1 MLYWKLAGLR
11 SITARKIGEDML
23 LKPMML
29 IMSALMIAGS
39 SAWANNDV
47 RVDSQ
52 KRKAAPVTKSL
63 KTAPGV
69 VVRKKLPNN
78 LEFNALG
85 IVTPALTDGMSLDK
99 IGQSPLVSRPAAQK
113 PQSFMNGFTF
123 TPSGR
128 VGDDKGFT
136 LGVASQVRG
145 VSDGSNGTNISSTA
159 PANYAVG
166 FALGYRGFAIE
177 GGYNRVA
184 RATRSLAEGVDVG
197 VSYHGSDWKTSLKVS
212 QEEIARDPYGF
223 GTLFNPERRKAVEL
237 GGAYQIGRGVALTGG
252 LRYQLAYPMTGER
265 KASPETDAGA
275 VFLGTA
281 VNF

>member
-1 MLYWKLAGLR
+1 M
-11 SITARKIGEDML
+11 S
-23 LKPMML
+23 LKSTML
-29 IMSALMIAGS
+29 IVSALMIAGS
-39 SAWANNDV
+39 SAWATNDV
-47 RVDSQ
+47 RADVQ
-52 KRKAAPVTKSL
+52 KRKPAQITKSL

-69 VVRKKLPNN
+69 VVRKTLPNN

-85 IVTPALTDGMSLDK
+85 VVTPALTDGMSLDK
-99 IGQSPLVSRPAAQK
+99 IGQTPLVSRPSGQK

-145 VSDGSNGTNISSTA
+145 VADGSNGSNISSNA

-184 RATRSLAEGVDVG
+184 RATRPLAEGVDVG

-237 GGAYQIGRGVALTGG
+237 GGAYQIGRGIALTGG

-265 KASPETDAGA
+265 KANPETDAGA